1 MKFKIFFLTLLISAL
16 SWGQTNIVSGGT
28 YTENFNSLGASSTAT
43 LPTNWKAQKTTI
55 VRDAA
60 ISYALGV
67 AAVEQSG
74 GNAMPTNA
82 TNGIYRYNANSV
94 TTESALGGL
103 SSSSSSKSVAF
114 MTFFNNNST
123 TAITTFNISYDIE
136 KYRNG
141 SNAAGFSIELLYSI
155 DGTTW
160 SSCGSSFI
168 TSFGADTDNT
178 GYTPTPN
185 NTVSVTNTYSP
196 LSSIALNGKFYF
208 AWRYSVTSGTTTSNA
223 QALGFD
229 NVSIT
234 ANPVSL
240 PPVVTASTFSG
251 VVGTA
256 FSNTLIATPSATLGF
271 TQTGGTLPPNLSI
284 NTTTGAITGNPSS
297 AGTYTINVYG
307 TNGAGSGSTVTI
319 TFNITLPPV
328 PVVTASTFTGTVG
341 TAFSNNL
348 VATNSPT
355 SYTKT
360 GGALPPGLSM
370 NSSGIITGTPTSAGP
385 YTIIVTATNAGG
397 TSDAVTISFTI
408 SNIPVPIITG
418 DTALTAFLNSTYSYT
433 IIATNLP
440 TSYTLAS
447 GSLPPGL
454 SLNPTTGIISG
465 ITSNTVAS
473 YPFTITAA
481 NAGGTSTA
489 ANFTITITNAPSE
502 IDVQGNM
509 ISIVDGDI
517 TPATADWTD
526 FGSIGV
532 GGNLTRTF
540 TISNTGYGALTL
552 SGTSPY
558 VTISGV
564 NAGDFSVTTAP
575 SNNVSFAGLTTF
587 IVRFLPTAVG
597 LRTATIIINNNDSDE
612 GVYDFTIQGTG
623 TASIPS
629 IVTSGTVSA
638 MCVSSSTQNAS
649 MVYTSST
656 NSPTS
661 YGIDWNAA
669 ANTAGLLDQGNT
681 AYSFAAGGGTLN
693 TIVISANTAAGQ
705 YTGVM
710 TITNASLSS
719 STYTVTIKIGKQW
732 NGSDIASPTDWNV
745 ANNWTPSG
753 VPTATDCVV
762 IPNGVPSPL
771 VSGTNYIAYMDSIS
785 ISNNNSLNVASGN
798 TLVVTNTVN
807 VAIGGNLNILNNGSL
822 VQLNNVANVGSITY
836 NRTANGIRGFDY
848 VYWSSPVSGA
858 SISSIYSNPISGDKY
873 SWNPLANNVN
883 SPLSVGNWEVATGTM
898 GRGVGYIVR
907 GSSSFGMPATNITG
921 VFTGVPN
928 NGLINN
934 IVVSRGNNTVASSV
948 GNNGAIVTNLDDN
961 WNLIG
966 NPYPSAIKALDFLN
980 ANSNLQGFVNIWT
993 HRQSPTVSTN
1003 PFYGTFIS
1011 NYDLND
1017 YIVYNGTGTQ
1027 SGPTGFNGYIAAGQ
1041 AFFVSMNDGPQ
1052 ASGLVQFNNSMRSSA
1067 YSNSQFYKSTN
1078 ETEKHRI
1085 WLDLVDSNNN
1095 SDRTLIG
1102 YVSGASVGYDR
1113 LFDANTNSANSRSI
1127 YSVLDDTSLTIQGR
1141 SLPFEE
1147 TDEVVLGINIL
1158 TSGNYSI
1165 AISAV
1170 DGLFEQNQP
1179 IYLEDKFLNIT
1190 HNLKESPY
1198 SFSSLNGTFN
1208 NRFLLK
1214 YTDTLLDTTTFDATQ
1229 NQVLIVTKEQQMEI
1243 KSSTFSISNVT
1254 IYDLLGRLVVSKSNI
1269 ATNEI
1274 SIHSLPS
1281 HQVLIVKIQ
1290 LENGELVTRKVVL

>member
-1 MKFKIFFLTLLISAL
+1 MKFKILFLTLLISAL
-16 SWGQTNIVSGGT
+16 SWGQFSIATGGT
-28 YTENFNSLGASSTAT
+28 NYTQDFNT
-43 LPTNWKAQKTTI
+43 LT
-55 VRDAA
+55 
-60 ISYALGV
+60 
-67 AAVEQSG
+67 SG
-74 GNAMPTNA
+74 TW
-82 TNGIYRYNANSV
+82 T
-94 TTESALGGL
+94 
-103 SSSSSSKSVAF
+103 
-114 MTFFNNNST
+114 
-123 TAITTFNISYDIE
+123 
-136 KYRNG
+136 
-141 SNAAGFSIELLYSI
+141 
-155 DGTTW
+155 DGTTLTGW
-160 SSCGSSFI
+160 YARTTATASI
-168 TSFGADTDNT
+168 VAYGANT
-178 GYTPTPN
+178 GSTTTAGLYAFG
-185 NTVSVTNTYSP
+185 V
-196 LSSIALNGKFYF
+196 
-208 AWRYSVTSGTTTSNA
+208 SGTNA
-223 QALGFD
+223 LTDRALGFAPS
-229 NVSIT
+229 NAYTGGSGTGKGYMGWRLKNNTGSTITSIT
-234 ANPVSL
+234 VTWTGEQWRKENVAASTLNLFYQTGTTVNDLIAGTWTAAASTFTSPITLAAAGALDGNTSINRTAGISVVITVTIAAGDEIMLRWEDLNDVGNDLFLAIDDVIVNANATSAL
-240 PPVVTASTFSG
+240 PPVVTAAASLPGTVGALFSYN
-251 VVGTA
+251 VLATNSPTNYAVTA
-256 FSNTLIATPSATLGF
+256 
-271 TQTGGTLPPNLSI
+271 GTLPAGLSI
-284 NTTTGAITGNPSS
+284 NATTGVIS
-297 AGTYTINVYG
+297 GTPTAASTASVTVTA
-307 TNGAGSGSTVTI
+307 TNSAGSGANTI
-319 TFNITLPPV
+319 SFNITLPPI

-355 SYTKT
+355 SYTQT

-397 TSDAVTISFTI
+397 TSDAVTISFAI
-408 SNIPVPIITG
+408 SNIPVPVITG
-418 DTALTAFLNSTYSYT
+418 DTSLTAFLNSTYSYPV
-433 IIATNLP
+433 IATNSP

-454 SLNPTTGIISG
+454 SLNATTGIISG
-465 ITSNTVAS
+465 ITSNTAAS
-473 YPFTITAA
+473 YPFTITAG

-489 ANFTITITNAPSE
+489 ANFTITITTAPSE
-502 IDVQGNM
+502 IDVQGNG
-509 ISIVDGDI
+509 ISIVDGDT
-517 TPATADWTD
+517 TPTTADWTD

-540 TISNTGYGALTL
+540 TITNTGYGALTL
-552 SGTSPY
+552 SGASPY

-575 SNNVSFAGLTTF
+575 SNSVSFTGSTTF

-597 LRTATIIINNNDSDE
+597 IRTATIIINNNDSDE
-612 GVYDFTIQGTG
+612 GVYDFAIQGTG

-638 MCVSSSTQNAS
+638 MCVSSSAQNAS

-669 ANTAGLLDQGNT
+669 ANTAGLLDQANT

-719 STYTVTIKIGKQW
+719 STYTITIKIGKQW
-732 NGSDIASPTDWNV
+732 NGSDITSPTDWNV
-745 ANNWTPSG
+745 ANNWTPAG

-762 IPNGVPSPL
+762 IPNGVPSPV

-785 ISNNNSLNVASGN
+785 ISNNNSLNVASEN
-798 TLVVTNTVN
+798 TLVVTNVVN
-807 VAIGGNLNILNNGSL
+807 VATGGNLNILNNGSL
-822 VQLNNVANVGSITY
+822 VQLNNVTNVGNITY

-934 IVVSRGNNTVASSV
+934 VVVSRGNNTVASSV

-980 ANSNLQGFVNIWT
+980 ANSNLQGFVNLWT

-1052 ASGLVQFNNSMRSSA
+1052 ASGFVQFNNSMRSSA

-1208 NRFLLK
+1208 DRFLLK

-1229 NQVLIVTKEQQMEI
+1229 NQVLIVAKGQQMEI

-1274 SIHSLPS
+1274 SIHSLPN

>member
-1 MKFKIFFLTLLISAL
+1 MKFKILFLTLLISAL
-16 SWGQTNIVSGGT
+16 SWGQSFNATYNFILVSTSTGNTDPTAVPTATGMTFGSFTSVGVSTNPNASNRFSFTNWDTGATNGSDTFTGAINSGKYYQVTVVPQAGYSMNLSSITFTLQRSGTGIRQYSVRSSTDYTTNLPASISPANANLSVVGTNVFQVTDSNSANVGSTITLDTSYTNLTSAVTFRFYGWNAEGTAGTFSIDDVIVNGSATALSSVPLVTASSYSGNVGASYNFNIVATNSPSTYNFISGTLPPGMTMVGGLISGTPTLGGT
-28 YTENFNSLGASSTAT
+28 YT
-43 LPTNWKAQKTTI
+43 
-55 VRDAA
+55 
-60 ISYALGV
+60 ISV
-67 AAVEQSG
+67 
-74 GNAMPTNA
+74 TA
-82 TNGIYRYNANSV
+82 TNG
-94 TTESALGGL
+94 
-103 SSSSSSKSVAF
+103 
-114 MTFFNNNST
+114 
-123 TAITTFNISYDIE
+123 
-136 KYRNG
+136 
-141 SNAAGFSIELLYSI
+141 
-155 DGTTW
+155 
-160 SSCGSSFI
+160 
-168 TSFGADTDNT
+168 
-178 GYTPTPN
+178 
-185 NTVSVTNTYSP
+185 
-196 LSSIALNGKFYF
+196 
-208 AWRYSVTSGTTTSNA
+208 SGTGPA
-223 QALGFD
+223 A
-229 NVSIT
+229 
-234 ANPVSL
+234 
-240 PPVVTASTFSG
+240 
-251 VVGTA
+251 
-256 FSNTLIATPSATLGF
+256 
-271 TQTGGTLPPNLSI
+271 
-284 NTTTGAITGNPSS
+284 
-297 AGTYTINVYG
+297 
-307 TNGAGSGSTVTI
+307 TI
-319 TFNITLPPV
+319 TFNILAPPV
-328 PVVTASTFTGTVG
+328 LTSASSLPGTVG
-341 TAFSNNL
+341 ALFSYNVL
-348 VATNSPT
+348 ATNSPT
-355 SYTKT
+355 NYAVTAGT
-360 GGALPPGLSM
+360 LPAGLSI
-370 NSSGIITGTPTSAGP
+370 NATTGVISGTPTAASTASV
-385 YTIIVTATNAGG
+385 TVTATNSAGSG
-397 TSDAVTISFTI
+397 ANTISFAI
-408 SNIPVPIITG
+408 SNIPVPVITG
-418 DTALTAFLNSTYSYT
+418 NTSLTAFLNSTYSYPV
-433 IIATNLP
+433 IATNSP

-454 SLNPTTGIISG
+454 SLNTTTGIISG
-465 ITSNTVAS
+465 ITSNTAAS

-489 ANFTITITNAPSE
+489 ANFTITITTAPSE
-502 IDVQGNM
+502 IDVQGNG
-509 ISIVDGDI
+509 ISIVDGD
-517 TPATADWTD
+517 TTQTTADWTD
-526 FGSIGV
+526 FGNIGV

-540 TISNTGYGALTL
+540 TITNTGYGALTL
-552 SGTSPY
+552 SGASPY

-575 SNNVSFAGLTTF
+575 SNSVSFTGSTTF

-597 LRTATIIINNNDSDE
+597 IRTATIIINNNDSDE
-612 GVYDFTIQGTG
+612 GVYDFAIQGTG

-638 MCVSSSTQNAS
+638 MCVSSSAQNAS

-669 ANTAGLLDQGNT
+669 ANTAGLLDQANT

-693 TIVISANTAAGQ
+693 TIVISANIAAGQ

-719 STYTVTIKIGKQW
+719 STYTITIKIGKQW
-732 NGSDIASPTDWNV
+732 NGSDITSPTDWNV
-745 ANNWTPSG
+745 ANNWTPVG

-762 IPNGVPSPL
+762 IPNGVPSPV

-798 TLVVTNTVN
+798 TLVVTNVVN
-807 VAIGGNLNILNNGSL
+807 VATGGNLNILNNGSL
-822 VQLNNVANVGSITY
+822 VQLNNVTNVGNITY

-848 VYWSSPVSGA
+848 VYWSSPVLGA
-858 SISSIYSNPISGDKY
+858 SIRSIYSNPISGDEY

-883 SPLSVGNWEVATGTM
+883 SPLSVGNWEAATGTM

-934 IVVSRGNNTVASSV
+934 VVVSRGNNTIASSV

-980 ANSNLQGFVNIWT
+980 ANSNLQGFVNLWT

-1052 ASGLVQFNNSMRSSA
+1052 ASGFVQFNNSMRSSA

-1208 NRFLLK
+1208 DRFLLK

-1229 NQVLIVTKEQQMEI
+1229 NQVLIVAKGQQMEI

-1274 SIHSLPS
+1274 SIHSLPN